1 MSRFRKKLKAMPWKL
16 SQMRLCSEYSAHSV
30 EFFIHEQDGKT
41 RKMGKETRGMTES
54 RPKLAVVRK
63 IQLCGL
69 HLFLLVLRREAY
81 ERAVSMGVDLQMLAK
96 ASKGD
101 HWSRP
106 RMCHISRNP
115 ASGLGMTII
124 SGNGQRGQ
132 YMVSTVADGPAEK
145 AGVCTGDKL
154 IWING
159 AMVSM
164 LTRATLNKTMK
175 KSGDSVTVL
184 VIDSDSEFCYARRKM
199 PILPVMAEN
208 CSLPDTT
215 KTMHLVKGCHGY
227 GFLLRQE
234 KVTGTRRIV
243 HVLREVDVGSPAEEA
258 GMEDGDLLLAVNG
271 ELVESMEHEDIV
283 KKIRESGDNVILTTI
298 SIPGRDFYRELGIP
312 PLLFHEACSLRCDD
326 NQRETHLRK
335 TTVRQDREVA
345 EDSGT
350 LSTQVRLSGIP
361 SALIPHPSSRTIR
374 HRFPPHWT
382 PHSARTPPWIP
393 DRLPSTQTQKP
404 QQQAGCSSPPLWKSP
419 PPGRQSLSGPPNTL
433 VPRIVSVRRLSVPPA
448 PTTHRTFVPRLP
460 PAARDPLCPSAAL
473 RSPFRPTATADPR
486 LQNLPAQTSLHLP
499 FPCLLVPSPRPY
511 PTYTQ

>member
-1 MSRFRKKLKAMPWKL
+1 MDLTVNNIGIDNPALVITDDPEPSPGLMPTLCQLKRL
-16 SQMRLCSEYSAHSV
+16 EGQSFGFYLRTDQNSQVFEIRDVEQWSPAEHSGLRDGDRVLEVNEEYV
-30 EFFIHEQDGKT
+30 DTMDFY
-41 RKMGKETRGMTES
+41 R
-54 RPKLAVVRK
+54 VVRK
-63 IQLCGL
+63 IQLSGL

-81 ERAVSMGVDLQMLAK
+81 ERAVSMGVDLQMLVK

-106 RMCHISRNP
+106 RMCHICRHP
-115 ASGLGMTII
+115 DSGLGMTIM
-124 SGNGQRGQ
+124 SGNEGERGK

-175 KSGDSVTVL
+175 KSSVTVL

-208 CSLPDTT
+208 CSLPNTA

-234 KVTGTRRIV
+234 KVTGTRRIGEAHSDDHTHTHMQQV
-243 HVLREVDVGSPAEEA
+243 FHVLREVDVGSPAEEA

-298 SIPGRDFYRELGIP
+298 SMPGRDFYREVSTVIP
-312 PLLFHEACSLRCDD
+312 A
-326 NQRETHLRK
+326 
-335 TTVRQDREVA
+335 
-345 EDSGT
+345 
-350 LSTQVRLSGIP
+350 
-361 SALIPHPSSRTIR
+361 
-374 HRFPPHWT
+374 
-382 PHSARTPPWIP
+382 
-393 DRLPSTQTQKP
+393 
-404 QQQAGCSSPPLWKSP
+404 
-419 PPGRQSLSGPPNTL
+419 
-433 VPRIVSVRRLSVPPA
+433 
-448 PTTHRTFVPRLP
+448 
-460 PAARDPLCPSAAL
+460 
-473 RSPFRPTATADPR
+473 
-486 LQNLPAQTSLHLP
+486 
-499 FPCLLVPSPRPY
+499 
-511 PTYTQ
+511 

>member
-1 MSRFRKKLKAMPWKL
+1 CLFP
-16 SQMRLCSEYSAHSV
+16 RLPGC
-30 EFFIHEQDGKT
+30 
-41 RKMGKETRGMTES
+41 RGISTVS
-54 RPKLAVVRK
+54 
-63 IQLCGL
+63 
-69 HLFLLVLRREAY
+69 LVLDTAPSPGLMPTLCQLKRLEGQSFGFYLRTDQNSQVFEIRDVEQWSPAEHSGLRDGDRVLEVNEEY
-81 ERAVSMGVDLQMLAK
+81 AVSMGVDLQMLVK

-106 RMCHISRNP
+106 RMCHICRHP
-115 ASGLGMTII
+115 DSGLGMTIM
-124 SGNGQRGQ
+124 SGNG
-132 YMVSTVADGPAEK
+132 TFHLADGPAEK

-175 KSGDSVTVL
+175 KSSVTVL

-208 CSLPDTT
+208 CSLPNTA

-298 SIPGRDFYRELGIP
+298 SMPGRDFYREVSTVIP
-312 PLLFHEACSLRCDD
+312 RGGRALRNFIHTGTILLF
-326 NQRETHLRK
+326 
-335 TTVRQDREVA
+335 
-345 EDSGT
+345 
-350 LSTQVRLSGIP
+350 I
-361 SALIPHPSSRTIR
+361 
-374 HRFPPHWT
+374 
-382 PHSARTPPWIP
+382 
-393 DRLPSTQTQKP
+393 KP
-404 QQQAGCSSPPLWKSP
+404 QC
-419 PPGRQSLSGPPNTL
+419 GPMSHPNCRFAS
-433 VPRIVSVRRLSVPPA
+433 RIVGLNKNRNM
-448 PTTHRTFVPRLP
+448 HTFFLT
-460 PAARDPLCPSAAL
+460 D
-473 RSPFRPTATADPR
+473 
-486 LQNLPAQTSLHLP
+486 
-499 FPCLLVPSPRPY
+499 
-511 PTYTQ
+511 

>member
-1 MSRFRKKLKAMPWKL
+1 MV
-16 SQMRLCSEYSAHSV
+16 QDV
-30 EFFIHEQDGKT
+30 EVPILTCWG
-41 RKMGKETRGMTES
+41 
-54 RPKLAVVRK
+54 LLVRK
-63 IQLCGL
+63 SLIHRQRQVPSWSVCSLLIGLLGLMELNAKLDFTFNPKEGIDNPALVITDDPEPSPGLMPTLCQLKRLEGQSFGFYLRTDQNSQVFEIRDVEQWSPAEHSGL
-69 HLFLLVLRREAY
+69 RDGDRVLEVNEEYVDTMDFYRVSEFADASLLQ
-81 ERAVSMGVDLQMLAK
+81 AVSMGVDLQMLVK

-106 RMCHISRNP
+106 RMCHICRHP
-115 ASGLGMTII
+115 DSGLGMTIM

-175 KSGDSVTVL
+175 KSSVTVL

-208 CSLPDTT
+208 CSLPNTA

-234 KVTGTRRIV
+234 KVTGTRRIGEAHSDDHTHTHMHAL

-298 SIPGRDFYRELGIP
+298 SMPGRDFYREVSTVIP
-312 PLLFHEACSLRCDD
+312 A
-326 NQRETHLRK
+326 
-335 TTVRQDREVA
+335 
-345 EDSGT
+345 
-350 LSTQVRLSGIP
+350 
-361 SALIPHPSSRTIR
+361 
-374 HRFPPHWT
+374 
-382 PHSARTPPWIP
+382 
-393 DRLPSTQTQKP
+393 
-404 QQQAGCSSPPLWKSP
+404 
-419 PPGRQSLSGPPNTL
+419 
-433 VPRIVSVRRLSVPPA
+433 
-448 PTTHRTFVPRLP
+448 
-460 PAARDPLCPSAAL
+460 
-473 RSPFRPTATADPR
+473 
-486 LQNLPAQTSLHLP
+486 
-499 FPCLLVPSPRPY
+499 
-511 PTYTQ
+511 